1 MSFLQFI
8 LVFPYPTQ
16 SKVMVLMHQ
25 FSDLF
30 AQSSKLVL

>member
-1 MSFLQFI
+1 MSFLQLI

-16 SKVMVLMHQ
+16 SKVMILMHQ

-30 AQSSKLVL
+30 TQSSKLVL